1 MVQTKRL
8 GRSAAAWACEGG
20 SISFYVPCRFLC
32 CRALQLTMWTLD
44 LTTGLYVCFLDLP
57 KHPKQ
62 QSKKRKFK
70 TKKRWKPTFDE
81 NGTPHLYHNILHQT
95 FEQQQTTT
103 LLLIEGLVL
112 NAGKPEKLTSDFWRC
127 TSIHTPTY
135 LES

>member
-1 MVQTKRL
+1 MSFSLLQSLANDDVDL
-8 GRSAAAWACEGG
+8 GSDH
-20 SISFYVPCRFLC
+20 
-32 CRALQLTMWTLD
+32 RAVHCL
-44 LTTGLYVCFLDLP
+44 LDLP
-57 KHPKQ
+57 KHTKQ